1 MIDWRNYAMKKK
13 FKCEVD
19 CANCAAK
26 LENALSKVEGVE
38 EVTVNFLTQ
47 KLTLTAPDD
56 RFDQVLQAVIAKA
69 KKIDPDAVITV

>member
-1 MIDWRNYAMKKK
+1 MKKK

>member
-1 MIDWRNYAMKKK
+1 MKKK

-26 LENALSKVEGVE
+26 LEAALGKVEGVQ

-69 KKIDPDAVITV
+69 KKIEPDAVITL

>member
-1 MIDWRNYAMKKK
+1 MKKK
-13 FKCEVD
+13 YKCEVD

-26 LENALSKVEGVE
+26 LEAALGKVEGVQ

-56 RFDQVLQAVIAKA
+56 QFDQVLQAVVAKA
-69 KKIDPDAVITV
+69 KKIEPDAVITV